1 MDTKSKFLLCTILLL
16 AAAGTTIAQEKRESP
31 LSVTASRYKDT
42 YIKIVY
48 SQPQKKGREIF
59 GKLVP
64 YGEVWRT
71 GANETTEI
79 TITTD
84 INIGGQA
91 LKAGTYSIF
100 TIPNP
105 DSWTIIFNADL
116 GMWGSYN
123 YNPKRDVIRINVSPT
138 SLTEVAEAFTIAITP
153 MNEKADMV
161 FQWDKTKVTIPIQY
175 PEPVH

>member
-16 AAAGTTIAQEKRESP
+16 AVAGTTIAQEKRESP

-123 YNPKRDVIRINVSPT
+123 YNPKRDVIRINVYPT

-161 FQWDKTKVTIPIQY
+161 FQWDKTKVTLPIQY